1 MPRAAVLALC
11 VLLPACA
18 GFPDV
23 EAAEHGLADSPPPQL
38 LPTADIL
45 ARAAIPGRAE
55 AAGDSVAARA
65 ARLKTRA
72 ALLRAMPIG

>member
-1 MPRAAVLALC
+1 MPRAAVLVLC

-23 EAAEHGLADSPPPQL
+23 DAAESALADSPPPQL
-38 LPTADIL
+38 LPTEDLL

-55 AAGDSVAARA
+55 VAGESVAARA
-65 ARLKTRA
+65 ARLKARA
-72 ALLRAMPIG
+72 AWLRAMPVR